1 MMRYVTPLFG
11 LAFVLLSYGSVY
23 FLYVDIQENAA
34 LIETSRDQVATITV
48 RDTFAKAAA
57 QFLAET
63 TAERNAIQFF
73 LVPADGTAQAIELV
87 ETAGKLAGVR
97 ATVGAASVGPLGVHH
112 EQLDISVSAEGTFA
126 GLARFATVL
135 ESLPRGSVLHRVSV
149 SETEKGWFGTYALTF
164 IKQK

>member
-1 MMRYVTPLFG
+1 MRFFTPVAAFLLVVLTYGAAYV
-11 LAFVLLSYGSVY
+11 
-23 FLYVDIQENAA
+23 LYSDIQKSAL
-34 LIETSRDQVATITV
+34 LIETSRDQVATITA

-73 LVPADGTAQAIELV
+73 LVPLDGTAQAIELV

-97 ATVGAASVGPLGVHH
+97 ATVGAASVEPLGAHH
-112 EQLDISVSAEGTFA
+112 ERLDISVSAEGTFS

-135 ESLPRGSVLHRVSV
+135 ESLPRGSVLENISI
-149 SETEKGWFGTYALTF
+149 SETEKGWFGTYAVTF